1 MYTNCDSIDANLCGR
16 QQIRLN
22 PCSRGTKKEEGTRRC
37 PLALMEAT
45 PRFELGV
52 KALQASALPLG
63 HVAVYEKGRFQTGLG
78 MHGAGYGVR
87 TRDLNLGKVARYQLR

>member
-1 MYTNCDSIDANLCGR
+1 
-16 QQIRLN
+16 
-22 PCSRGTKKEEGTRRC
+22 
-37 PLALMEAT
+37 MEART
-45 PRFELGV
+45 GFEPVV

-63 HVAVYEKGRFQTGLG
+63 HVAVSKRPIREPAPW